1 MNWNNWNP
9 FLRYPVISLLA
20 TAAIAIP
27 LILQM
32 GRFQVTSETRAL
44 LEGDQRN
51 LSSYE
56 KVKQI
61 LANVEV
67 LALSMECGEVF
78 TPEGIDAVRR
88 VSDAFA
94 RQEGVQDVKSL
105 THSSKPVR
113 RGFTFEMIPLI
124 PPGSV
129 TPEGLAELKK
139 FCLGH
144 PLIRD
149 VMVAADS
156 RHTVITVTYDRD
168 LERPAQQSALNSEIE
183 AILKPFEQEGL
194 RFERIAVSLIEHEI
208 RSTLRRDISRFLPAA
223 AIILTSILWIV
234 FRSWKILLLIL
245 GNQMVVV
252 ALLPGLIQISGYN
265 LSVFTLLIFPL
276 LTGIHLTLLI
286 HLFTSLQ
293 RMASPAIPPQALIEK
308 ALAEVFKPCLFA
320 ALTTGIGMLSL
331 ALSDVRQVREFGV
344 LGTLGIVL
352 IFAVTFGPGLA
363 VLRILLARGKLP
375 GPPSPN
381 SRPDSPAPDPAP
393 IGTRFAMR
401 LTRFATDRRGLV
413 LALAGIIVI
422 TSGIGIGRIRTDI
435 RAVEFLN
442 PQSPTRKAVEE
453 FDHVYGGINVVQIE
467 LDTGAP
473 NGVNSLPFLRYV
485 ESVQEYAA
493 SKREVSGV
501 YSYAQLLAMINQIW
515 EGGKPEALKLP
526 DNVWLINLFVV
537 ALKTQNFPFLTALAD
552 PELRTAHL
560 VVRTPDMPSRQYL
573 KLVNDVLKF
582 AEDKKPAN
590 VLVSAAEGVHSILE
604 ADQRILRSQRDS
616 VFTTLLI
623 VGAVLS
629 VLWRSPLLACLT
641 LVTNALP
648 VALVIALAG
657 FVDVPLNSITLMVA
671 AITLGIAVDDSI
683 HFITHWRGC
692 RAAGSNNLEA
702 LLDSFQVKTR
712 PIISTSAILILLLSV
727 FWLSSFPP
735 VVHFGILSATALIGA
750 LVGTLFLLPSLL
762 AWCRKD

>member
-1 MNWNNWNP
+1 VNWNNWNP
-9 FLRYPVISLLA
+9 FLRYPVVSLLA
-20 TAAIAIP
+20 TAAISIP

-32 GRFQVTSETRAL
+32 GGFQVTSETRAL

-56 KVKQI
+56 KVKEI
-61 LANVEV
+61 LADVEV
-67 LALSMECGEVF
+67 LALSMECEEVF
-78 TPEGIDAVRR
+78 SPAGIDAVRR
-88 VSDAFA
+88 VSEAFTH
-94 RQEGVQDVKSL
+94 QEGVRDVKSL

-113 RGFTFEMIPLI
+113 RGFTFAMVPLI

-129 TPEGLAELKK
+129 TPEGLAELKT

-149 VMVAADS
+149 VMVAGDS

-168 LERPAQQSALNSEIE
+168 LENPEQQRSLNSEIE
-183 AILKPFEQEGL
+183 SILGPFLQEGL
-194 RFERIAVSLIEHEI
+194 RFERVAVPLIEHEI

-223 AIILTSILWIV
+223 ALILTSILWV
-234 FRSWKILLLIL
+234 AFRSWRILLLVL
-245 GNQMVVV
+245 ANQAVVV
-252 ALLPGLIQISGYN
+252 ALLPGLIQISGYS

-293 RMASPAIPPQALIEK
+293 RMASPGTPPMTLIER
-308 ALAEVFKPCLFA
+308 ALTEVFKPCLFA

-352 IFAVTFGPGLA
+352 IFTVTFGPGLA
-363 VLRILLARGKLP
+363 VLQILLTRGNLL
-375 GPPSPN
+375 GFPSPPPRPN
-381 SRPDSPAPDPAP
+381 SSPPDLPPT
-393 IGTRFAMR
+393 GTRFPR
-401 LTRFATDRRGLV
+401 VLTRFATERRGLV
-413 LALAGIIVI
+413 LALAGILVVA
-422 TSGIGIGRIRTDI
+422 SCIGIGRIRTDI
-435 RAVEFLN
+435 RAVEFLS
-442 PQSPTRKAVEE
+442 PESPTRKAVEE
-453 FDHVYGGINVVQIE
+453 FDRVYGGINVVQIE

-485 ESVQEYAA
+485 QSVQEYASA
-493 SKREVSGV
+493 KREVSGV

-515 EGGKPEALKLP
+515 EGGKPGALKLP

-537 ALKTQNFPFLTALAD
+537 ALKTQDFPFLTALAD

-573 KLVNDVLKF
+573 ELVNDVLKF
-582 AEDKKPAN
+582 AQDNKPSN
-590 VLVSAAEGVHSILE
+590 VSVSAAEGVHSILE
-604 ADQRILRSQRDS
+604 ADQRILRSQRES
-616 VFTTLLI
+616 VFTTLLV

-657 FVDVPLNSITLMVA
+657 FLDVPLNSITLMVA

-692 RAAGSNNLEA
+692 RAAGSSNEEA
-702 LLDSFQVKTR
+702 LLESFRIKAR
-712 PIISTSAILILLLSV
+712 PIISTSAILILLLTV

-735 VVHFGILSATALIGA
+735 VVHFGILSATAFVGA

-762 AWCRKD
+762 AWRRNT